1 MEPKSLDVVEFA
13 EVAHEP
19 ESERDGTRPARASV
33 RWRELAALLLIV
45 VLADVTI
52 YRGEGFAGAALFV
65 AGTAAL
71 LVLGA
76 WRGESDRSLAW
87 VLPLLAV
94 LAAKL
99 VWNGS
104 ELGVVIGALLLIATA
119 MSIAGQR
126 PFVLEG
132 LLFASQTIP
141 AGLIAFCRYA
151 ESLRPQRSQ
160 RTQWSLAAII
170 LPVGMVSVFAV
181 LFVLANPDLLSWI
194 SQGWSDAVRRF
205 RRWLVEYGPSPPEVA
220 FWCGCAWLAAGMLRP
235 LTGFGV
241 AADDEAQRT
250 TEPALRLEP
259 APLYSAYRNTLVG
272 LVVLFA
278 LYLAFEFATLWF
290 REFPPGFY
298 YSGYAHEGAAWLT
311 VALGL
316 ATLTLSIVFQGRMLR
331 DPRLATLRRWAGAW
345 VIQNLVLAVAVVHRM
360 LIYID
365 FNGMTRMRVVGLLG
379 ISAVVAGLLLVVFK
393 ISRSRSIVWLV
404 RRDLWALGLCFYLY
418 AVVPVDVLVTWYNVL
433 RIQGGDPAPSVQISV
448 HPLRDEGWLLLRP
461 LLNSDDPLI
470 REGVRAML
478 AERLAEFDESSRA
491 RQAASWTAWQMAE
504 EQLQNQLHMLRDDL
518 APYEDTQA
526 RKAARQEFDEY
537 AYQWY

>member
-1 MEPKSLDVVEFA
+1 MKPKSLDVVEFA

-19 ESERDGTRPARASV
+19 ESERDGSRPARASV
-33 RWRELAALLLIV
+33 RRRELAALLLIV

-52 YRGEGFAGAALFV
+52 YRGEGSAGAAVFF
-65 AGTAAL
+65 AGTAAM

-76 WRGESDRSLAW
+76 WRGGSDRSLTW
-87 VLPLLAV
+87 VLLLLAV
-94 LAAKL
+94 LSARL

-104 ELGVVIGALLLIATA
+104 ELGVALGTLLLIATA
-119 MSIAGQR
+119 MSLAGQR
-126 PFVLEG
+126 PFLLEG

-141 AGLIAFCRYA
+141 AGLVAFHRYA
-151 ESLRPQRSQ
+151 GSLRPQRSK
-160 RTQWSLAAII
+160 RTQRSLAAIFI
-170 LPVGMVSVFAV
+170 PVGMVSVFAV
-181 LFVLANPDLLSWI
+181 LFVLANPDLLSWV

-220 FWCGCAWLAAGMLRP
+220 FWCACAWLTAGLLRP

-241 AADDEAQRT
+241 AGDNEAQRT
-250 TEPALRLEP
+250 TEPATRLEP
-259 APLYSAYRNTLVG
+259 APLYAAYRNTLVG

-278 LYLAFEFATLWF
+278 VYLAFEFATLWF
-290 REFPPGFY
+290 RDFPPGFY

-316 ATLTLSIVFQGRMLR
+316 ATVTLSIIFQGRMLH

-345 VIQNLVLAVAVVHRM
+345 VIQNLVLAVAVIHRM
-360 LIYID
+360 FIYID

-393 ISRSRSIVWLV
+393 IGRSRSFLWLV

-418 AVVPVDVLVTWYNVL
+418 AVVPVDALVTWYNVR
-433 RIQGGDPAPSVQISV
+433 RIQEGDPAPSVQISV
-448 HPLRDEGWLLLRP
+448 HPLRAEGWLLLRP
-461 LLNSDDPLI
+461 LLHSDDPLI
-470 REGVRAML
+470 REGIRAML
-478 AERLAEFDESSRA
+478 AARLAEYDESPRA
-491 RQAASWTAWQMAE
+491 RQANSWTAWQMAE
-504 EQLQNQLHMLRDDL
+504 DRLQHQLHGLRDEL
-518 APYEDTQA
+518 APYEDSQA
-526 RKAARQEFDEY
+526 RDEARGAFDQY